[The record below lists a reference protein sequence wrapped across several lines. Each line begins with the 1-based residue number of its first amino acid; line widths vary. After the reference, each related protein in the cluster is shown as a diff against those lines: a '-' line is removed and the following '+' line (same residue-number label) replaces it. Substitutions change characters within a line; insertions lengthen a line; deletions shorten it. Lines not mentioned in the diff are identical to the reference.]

1 MRESLAAPQ
10 TTGLTEL
17 HDRLGSRDKVY
28 KASARPQATNESSSG
43 RDPGGSRA
51 APSALVVG
59 AAAAP
64 HGRPGAVHGP
74 LHDLREL
81 EKGVVDLEG
90 EGHSLVVEAADDLAR
105 PLHQP
110 RGGVWDRLAG
120 AREPPGE
127 GLEGREEL
135 VEVRVDQL
143 LAPEEGLPE
152 LRQLHRREG
161 HRGLAE
167 GEDVLVEGTEVA
179 VLRILRAHEL
189 ELLRKL
195 RRLLPE
201 AGAVAALEPL
211 QAPELAAEGAE
222 GPQHGA
228 PVFESGVHGVGN
240 VKLECRKLLL
250 VGDALS
256 SAPRGRLVL
265 EEGDALLDA
274 GEEVINAAVQ
284 TLDLVREELGL
295 RLEPLDVRDGGGRGP
310 PPRDVLLVILLCL
323 RPLRLLRVRCVRV
336 GGLFR

>member
-17 HDRLGSRDKVY
+17 HDRLGTRDKVY

-43 RDPGGSRA
+43 RDLGGSRA

-59 AAAAP
+59 ASAAP

-127 GLEGREEL
+127 GLEGPEEL
-135 VEVRVDQL
+135 VQVRVDQL

-161 HRGLAE
+161 QRRLAE
-167 GEDVLVEGTEVA
+167 GEHVLVERTEVA
-179 VLRILRAHEL
+179 VLRVLGGHEL
-189 ELLRKL
+189 ELLRQL
-195 RRLLPE
+195 RRLLLE
-201 AGAVAALEPL
+201 AGAVAALETF
-211 QAPELAAEGAE
+211 QVPELPAEGVE
-222 GPQHGA
+222 GPQHHA
-228 PVFESGVHGVGN
+228 PVFESGVHGVGD
-240 VKLECRKLLL
+240 VKLERRQLLL
-250 VGDALS
+250 VGDAAPL
-256 SAPRGRLVL
+256 APRDRLVL

-274 GEEVINAAVQ
+274 GEEAIDAAIQ
-284 TLDLVREELGL
+284 TL
-295 RLEPLDVRDGGGRGP
+295 
-310 PPRDVLLVILLCL
+310 
-323 RPLRLLRVRCVRV
+323 
-336 GGLFR
+336 